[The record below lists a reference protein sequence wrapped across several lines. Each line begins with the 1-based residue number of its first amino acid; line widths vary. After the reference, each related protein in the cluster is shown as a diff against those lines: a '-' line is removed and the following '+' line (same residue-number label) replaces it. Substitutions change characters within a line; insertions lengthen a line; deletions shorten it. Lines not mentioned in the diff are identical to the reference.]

1 MTSSDIVVMSS
12 HKNIILKMNQ
22 FFLIFLSGLFGSAID
37 SVLGALFQ
45 FSGKDLDTRLIVSE
59 PGDGVM

>member
-1 MTSSDIVVMSS
+1 MFARNAYIF
-12 HKNIILKMNQ
+12 I
-22 FFLIFLSGLFGSAID
+22 FFLGLFGSAID

>member
-1 MTSSDIVVMSS
+1 MSS
-12 HKNIILKMNQ
+12 HKKILKMNQ
-22 FFLIFLSGLFGSAID
+22 FILNFLSGLFGSAID

>member
-12 HKNIILKMNQ
+12 HKKILKMNQ